1 MSFFFCDLNL
11 GVGWKKFQPHL
22 NTYAVDTLTY
32 KIRHLSTALSLSKP
46 DNNRNRQI
54 CVKLL
59 LVCSHRRVYLGVDK
73 TFLAGSRSVGIL
85 IIMGGRLLLEVILH
99 FFFFRSDFSLGIS
112 LNNYLTMWGRRNIYI
127 SLGTIYSFLISQR
140 TIWFNVEC

>member
-1 MSFFFCDLNL
+1 MSFFYYDLNL

-22 NTYAVDTLTY
+22 NTYAVDTRTY

-59 LVCSHRRVYLGVDK
+59 LMCLHRRVYLGVGK

-85 IIMGGRLLLEVILH
+85 IIIGRVATFGGHFTFFLFSFRFFIGYIFKQLPNNVGQTQYIYLVRYNIFFPYQLEVNLV
-99 FFFFRSDFSLGIS
+99 
-112 LNNYLTMWGRRNIYI
+112 
-127 SLGTIYSFLISQR
+127 Q
-140 TIWFNVEC
+140 C